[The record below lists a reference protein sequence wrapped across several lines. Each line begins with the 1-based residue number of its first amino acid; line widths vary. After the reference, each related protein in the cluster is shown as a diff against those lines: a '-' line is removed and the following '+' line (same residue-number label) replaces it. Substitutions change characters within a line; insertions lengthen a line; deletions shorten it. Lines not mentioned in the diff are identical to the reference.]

1 MHTKDVER
9 SPVFLQFLDAIWQL
23 MQQFPASFEFTEDL
37 LVLIME
43 HLYSSRFGTFLLN
56 SDKVK
61 TILFIEHNQLF
72 RNEKKRKYTK
82 HQHRFGATLSPT
94 LSSI

>member
-61 TILFIEHNQLF
+61 TILFIEYN
-72 RNEKKRKYTK
+72 
-82 HQHRFGATLSPT
+82 
-94 LSSI
+94 